1 MRTPYPVPL
10 IPDFVPHTTYHVP
23 RIMIRYLLPLGIF
36 LFLVG
41 LFIIGLQHDPRLVPS
56 PLIGKPSPQFEL
68 PRLEDAKLSIGKDD
82 LKGKVVFLN
91 VWASWC
97 VECRREHPLLLQMS
111 KSKKFNII
119 GLNYKD
125 TREEAMDWLKQHG
138 DPYQTSAFDQDGQV
152 GIDFGVYGVPETF
165 ILDRGGVIRYKHIGP
180 ITPEVLKTDILPLMD
195 KLKGES

>member
-1 MRTPYPVPL
+1 
-10 IPDFVPHTTYHVP
+10 
-23 RIMIRYLLPLGIF
+23 MIRYLLPLGIF